1 MQQPDLIFAI
11 AGSYWVIWSGRQK
24 LCVLEGPWVLGRQ
37 DYLVIQSDPSPHIG
51 KSFSQV
57 RSVSIY

>member
-11 AGSYWVIWSGRQK
+11 AGSYWVI
-24 LCVLEGPWVLGRQ
+24 CVLEGPWVLGRQ
-37 DYLVIQSDPSPHIG
+37 EYLVIQSDPSPHIG

>member
-1 MQQPDLIFAI
+1 MPQPDLIFAI

-24 LCVLEGPWVLGRQ
+24 LCVLEGPWVLGRKE
-37 DYLVIQSDPSPHIG
+37 YLVIQLDPSSHIG
-51 KSFSQV
+51 KSFRQV